1 MVFPGEDL
9 CPKEYWQFFND
20 MHTRVMLITIFAFKG
35 LETAPVVDGG
45 TSYLA
50 ASMIHKETSFPF
62 LLNVTTMDMAD
73 CIIERNYN
81 KFLEKVRSVYDS
93 LCYKTGAVTDAVD
106 VGTPLQNVM
115 PELLDGFHD
124 CFKEKVLFMMD
135 KEGIHDMKLL
145 VGNVAYSK
153 TFCDKV
159 SEFGSVASKI
169 LFDRLMTT
177 PKRHIKKRPLELLKE
192 PLESKTE
199 SKTGSKTD
207 KKTKKIDT
215 TKTLTSVDLSDVMF
229 YTPRQIM
236 HFRHNPERL
245 VNKFRIIGYDE
256 EGNVNDSAPF
266 VCIQPSGGN
275 SATFM
280 ATKSKSVLRVPGI
293 YNFAHFNS
301 TPSEY
306 VAEKFHSIRTFKE
319 SL

>member
-1 MVFPGEDL
+1 M
-9 CPKEYWQFFND
+9 
-20 MHTRVMLITIFAFKG
+20 
-35 LETAPVVDGG
+35 
-45 TSYLA
+45 S
-50 ASMIHKETSFPF
+50 
-62 LLNVTTMDMAD
+62 
-73 CIIERNYN
+73 
-81 KFLEKVRSVYDS
+81 
-93 LCYKTGAVTDAVD
+93 
-106 VGTPLQNVM
+106 
-115 PELLDGFHD
+115 ELLDGFHD

-145 VGNVAYSK
+145 VGNEAYSK

-199 SKTGSKTD
+199 SKTGSKND

-236 HFRHNPERL
+236 HFRHNSERL

-319 SL
+319 SS